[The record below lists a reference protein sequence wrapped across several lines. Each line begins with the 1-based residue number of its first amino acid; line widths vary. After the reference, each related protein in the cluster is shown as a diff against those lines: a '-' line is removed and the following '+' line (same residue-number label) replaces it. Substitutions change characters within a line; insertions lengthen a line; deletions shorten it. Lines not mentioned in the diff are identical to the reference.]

1 MGCSTNKTEKADHLA
16 SILKQYL
23 AASAALLAV
32 LINGTFSGWATPCL
46 PLLLSPDHSPL
57 PVTLTKVDA
66 SWMMSQLFIGQ
77 TLSPLPSGYLMDRL
91 GRKPTLLYCAVLPLA
106 AWVLIFFAQDVYALS
121 AAMFL
126 AGLFVGTVYTVT
138 PMYLGEI
145 AEPSVRGRIITLTSV
160 TTRLGIIFQ
169 VTIGVL
175 LPFRLQAIVSLS
187 VPLLFMLVFPLV
199 PESPYYHLMRRDRN
213 KAESALKWLRGSG
226 RSKANLEAEL
236 CELESAVDKQMRN
249 KGDFRDLISTRGSR
263 KALMTVE
270 TLAVLQRLSSMG
282 PVMGY
287 ISTTLPLADFLQRL
301 GPAACVVVIDLVRLC
316 SGLVSSMLVDCLGRR
331 ALLITS
337 GAFCGVIM
345 MCAGGWFYCDATG
358 FLDVSAPHLRWV
370 PFICLLLHGIGFSLG
385 LGPVCSAVRSEFFPM
400 NIKAKSSAVTSTILA
415 FASFLINKFY
425 LTIGD
430 SLGMHYNYWMY
441 GVSCF
446 AVCLFA
452 SCFMIETKGKSL
464 QQIQDELNDDY
475 TPHKEEKETEYEKSE
490 NNNVEMKV

>member
-1 MGCSTNKTEKADHLA
+1 MGCSKINKNEKADHLA

-32 LINGTFSGWATPCL
+32 LINGTFSGWPTPCL
-46 PLLLSPDHSPL
+46 PLLLSQEHSPL
-57 PVTLTKVDA
+57 PVTLSKVDA

-77 TLSPLPSGYLMDRL
+77 ALSPLPSGYLMDRL
-91 GRKPTLLYCAVLPLA
+91 GRKPTMLYCAILPVV
-106 AWVLIFFAQDVYALS
+106 AWILIFFAQDVYALS
-121 AAMFL
+121 VAMFL
-126 AGLFVGTVYTVT
+126 AGLFVGMVYTVT

-160 TTRLGIIFQ
+160 TNRLGIVLQ
-169 VTIGVL
+169 VTLGVM
-175 LPFRLQAIVSLS
+175 LPFRLQALIALS
-187 VPLLFMLVFPLV
+187 VPLLFILVFPLV
-199 PESPYYHLMRRDRN
+199 PESPYYHLMRRDRI

-226 RSKANLEAEL
+226 RSKDKLEAEL

-249 KGDFRDLISTRGSR
+249 KGGFSDLISTKGSR
-263 KALMTVE
+263 RALITVE

-301 GPAACVVVIDLVRLC
+301 GPAACVVFIDLVRLG

-331 ALLITS
+331 ALLVTS
-337 GAFCGVIM
+337 GFFCGVIM
-345 MCAGGWFYCDATG
+345 MSAGFWFYCDATG
-358 FLDVSAPHLRWV
+358 FMDVSHLRWM
-370 PFICLLLHGIGFSLG
+370 PFICLLLHGIAFSLG

-400 NIKAKSSAVTSTILA
+400 NIKAKSSAVTSTVLA

-430 SLGMHYNYWMY
+430 SLGMHYNYWLY
-441 GVSCF
+441 GISCF

-452 SCFMIETKGKSL
+452 ANFMIETKGKSL

-475 TPHKEEKETEYEKSE
+475 TPHQEEECDEKIE
-490 NNNVEMKV
+490 RNGVLKV